1 MNTEIQGIV
10 NLLII
15 GLLVVL
21 LIMLCYYMTQQ
32 SKLHTLKRKLDHY
45 HLLASNCQW
54 IFFEYDCESKKLAGI
69 NQRIGTH
76 SYLVHQ
82 EDVKKLALI
91 DKKVKAGEMVH
102 MNLRLYSGKEYHW
115 YQVHL
120 LKNGSMVIGMLMNI
134 DAEQQEQEKLKEKA
148 CLDSMTGFY
157 NKVITKRLIDEWL
170 MSANHQHIHALML
183 LDIDNFKTLNDEK
196 GHYFGDE
203 VLISFT
209 REIRKLFRSSDILGR
224 IGGDEF
230 VIFMKDAS
238 EYKIKEKVA
247 QICEFTYQDI
257 YMSVSIGVAYAFK
270 EGDNF
275 EALYVKAD
283 QAMYQVK
290 RTGKH
295 GYKIC

>member
-1 MNTEIQGIV
+1 MRDGSQFAI

-15 GLLVVL
+15 ILFII
-21 LIMLCYYMTQQ
+21 LIMLCYYMIQQ
-32 SKLHTLKRKLDHY
+32 NKLHTLKRKLDHY

-54 IFFEYDCESKKLAGI
+54 IFFEYDCERKKLSGI
-69 NQRIGTH
+69 NQRLSTH
-76 SYLVHQ
+76 SYPVHHDD
-82 EDVKKLALI
+82 EKKLTMI
-91 DKKVKAGEMVH
+91 NQRIKANEMVH
-102 MNLRLYSGKEYHW
+102 INLRLYSDKEYHW

-120 LKNGSMVIGMLMNI
+120 LKSGSMILGMLMNI
-134 DAEQQEQEKLKEKA
+134 DAEQREQEKLKEKA

-170 MSANHQHIHALML
+170 LSADHQHIHALML
-183 LDIDNFKTLNDEK
+183 LDIDNFKALNDEK

-209 REIRKLFRSSDILGR
+209 KEIRQLFRSSDILGR

-238 EYKIKEKVA
+238 EYKIRERAA
-247 QICEFTYQDI
+247 QICEFSYQDI
-257 YMSVSIGVAYAFK
+257 LMSVSIGVAYAFK
-270 EGDNF
+270 DGDNF
-275 EALYVKAD
+275 ETLYVKAD

-290 RTGKH
+290 RSGKN
-295 GYKIC
+295 GFQIF

>member
-1 MNTEIQGIV
+1 MDVELQSIV

-15 GLLVVL
+15 GLFIVL

-32 SKLHTLKRKLDHY
+32 NKLHTLKRKLDHY

-76 SYLVHQ
+76 SYPVHKD
-82 EDVKKLALI
+82 DVKKLALI
-91 DKKVKAGEMVH
+91 NKRVKAGEMVH

-120 LKNGSMVIGMLMNI
+120 LKSGSTILGMLMNI
-134 DAEQQEQEKLKEKA
+134 DAEQREQEMLKEKA

-170 MSANHQHIHALML
+170 LSMDHQHIHALML
-183 LDIDNFKTLNDEK
+183 LDIDNFKALNDEK

-238 EYKIKEKVA
+238 EYKIRERAA
-247 QICEFTYQDI
+247 QICEFNYQDVH
-257 YMSVSIGVAYAFK
+257 MSVSIGVAYAFK
-270 EGDNF
+270 DGDNF
-275 EALYVKAD
+275 ETLYVKAD
-283 QAMYQVK
+283 KAMYHVK
-290 RTGKH
+290 RTGKN
-295 GYKIC
+295 GFRIC

>member
-1 MNTEIQGIV
+1 MNDELQSIV

-15 GLLVVL
+15 GIFIVL
-21 LIMLCYYMTQQ
+21 LIILCNYMLQQ
-32 SKLHTLKRKLDHY
+32 NKLHTLKRKLDHY

-69 NQRIGTH
+69 NQRLSTN
-76 SYLVHQ
+76 SYPVHKD
-82 EDVKKLALI
+82 DVKKLALI
-91 DKKVKAGEMVH
+91 NQRIKADEMVH

-120 LKNGSMVIGMLMNI
+120 LKSGSTIIGMLMNI
-134 DAEQQEQEKLKEKA
+134 DAQQREQEKLKEKA

-157 NKVITKRLIDEWL
+157 NKMITKRLIDEWL
-170 MSANHQHIHALML
+170 LCADHQHIHALML
-183 LDIDNFKTLNDEK
+183 LDIDNFKVLNDEK

-203 VLISFT
+203 VLINFT
-209 REIRKLFRSSDILGR
+209 KEIRKLFRSSDILGR

-238 EYKIKEKVA
+238 EYKIKERAA
-247 QICEFTYQDI
+247 QICEFSYQDI
-257 YMSVSIGVAYAFK
+257 HISVSIGVAYAFK

-290 RTGKH
+290 RTGKN
-295 GYKIC
+295 GYRIC